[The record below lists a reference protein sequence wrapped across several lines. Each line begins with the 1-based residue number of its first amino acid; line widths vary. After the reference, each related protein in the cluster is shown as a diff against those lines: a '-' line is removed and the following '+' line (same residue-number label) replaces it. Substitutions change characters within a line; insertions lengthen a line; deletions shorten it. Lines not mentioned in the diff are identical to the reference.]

1 MQNLISHSLRKRARL
16 IQIACCL
23 LLCMGVARAQSSDD
37 AALKPP
43 PGAHVAII
51 EWADLQCPAC
61 AHADPLLKAAA
72 AKYHIPWVRHDFIIP
87 YHTWSQNAAIK
98 ARWFDANKGK
108 QIGDEYRDE
117 VFANQPYI
125 YNWMMLNQFTDKF
138 AQNHGIQL
146 PFALDPEGKLL
157 AAVQADTELGRRIGV
172 NATPAIYVVTSEG
185 KNGPF
190 FHVTD
195 PDKDLD
201 NDILQAIGAMRAKH
215 K

>member
-1 MQNLISHSLRKRARL
+1 MPNLTPLFLCKRARL
-16 IQIACCL
+16 IQIACCI
-23 LLCMGVARAQSSDD
+23 LLCMGVARAQSPDD

-43 PGAHVAII
+43 AGAHVAII

-72 AKYHIPWVRHDFIIP
+72 AKYGIPWVRHDFIIP
-87 YHTWSQNAAIK
+87 YHTWSQSAAVK
-98 ARWFDANKGK
+98 ARWFDTKSKALGN
-108 QIGDEYRDE
+108 EYRDQ

-125 YNWMMLNQFTDKF
+125 YNLMLLNQFTDKF
-138 AQNHGIQL
+138 AETHGIQL

-172 NATPAIYVVTSEG
+172 NATPAIYIVTSGG
-185 KNGPF
+185 KKGPF

-201 NDILQAIGAMRAKH
+201 NDILQAIGAMRAMH